1 MTGYQLIA
9 AVIAFIACFL
19 AIGRVWQVDP
29 LQRRQSRQAYQRYG
43 GLSGQQLGLKGP
55 RLRQWLGAAGF
66 YGKNAPMIY
75 TATVI
80 SAAMLGA
87 TSGALASIWAGLDIF
102 GVISLSLA
110 GGFLA
115 AKFPSAYIGAK
126 WVNRSDEIAD
136 AMPLMLDMLDV
147 CATAGLSVDDSWG
160 AVERQIHGISPALNE
175 EMQLVKLEVRLGKPR
190 EMALREMA
198 ERSGVGDAAVLA
210 SMLTQSERFG
220 SGLADTFRAQSDSMR
235 QDYNRSM
242 EERAHLAGMKTI
254 LPVTLLMLPA
264 MLLVTVFPLMIVL
277 LRAFFTEI

>member
-115 AKFPSAYIGAK
+115 AKFPSAYIGVK

-190 EMALREMA
+190 ETALREMA

>member
-29 LQRRQSRQAYQRYG
+29 LQRRQLRQAYQRYG

-102 GVISLSLA
+102 GLISLSLA

-115 AKFPSAYIGAK
+115 SKLPSSYIGGK

-160 AVERQIHGISPALNE
+160 AVERQISGISPALNE

-190 EMALREMA
+190 ETALREMA

-264 MLLVTVFPLMIVL
+264 MLLVTVFPLVIVL

>member
-29 LQRRQSRQAYQRYG
+29 LQRRQLRQAYQRYG

-102 GVISLSLA
+102 GLISLSLA

-115 AKFPSAYIGAK
+115 SKFPSSYIGGK

-160 AVERQIHGISPALNE
+160 AVERQISGISPALNE

-190 EMALREMA
+190 ETALREMA

-264 MLLVTVFPLMIVL
+264 MLLVTVFPLVIVL

>member
-9 AVIAFIACFL
+9 AFVAFIACFL

-29 LQRRQSRQAYQRYG
+29 LQRRQLRQAYQRYG

-102 GVISLSLA
+102 GLISLSLA

-115 AKFPSAYIGAK
+115 SKFPSSYIGGK
-126 WVNRSDEIAD
+126 GGNRSDEIAD

-160 AVERQIHGISPALNE
+160 AVERQISGISPALNE

-190 EMALREMA
+190 ETALREMA

-264 MLLVTVFPLMIVL
+264 MLLVTVFPLVIVL

>member
-19 AIGRVWQVDP
+19 AIGRGWQVDP

>member
-87 TSGALASIWAGLDIF
+87 TSGSLASIWAGLDIF

-115 AKFPSAYIGAK
+115 AKFPSAYIGVK

>member
-29 LQRRQSRQAYQRYG
+29 LQRRQLRQAYQRYG

-66 YGKNAPMIY
+66 YGKDAPMIY

-87 TSGALASIWAGLDIF
+87 TSGALASTWAGLDIF
-102 GVISLSLA
+102 GLVSLSLA

-115 AKFPSAYIGAK
+115 SKFPSSYIGAK

-160 AVERQIHGISPALNE
+160 AVERQISAISPALCE

-190 EMALREMA
+190 ETALREMA

-264 MLLVTVFPLMIVL
+264 MLLVTVFPLVIVL

>member
-29 LQRRQSRQAYQRYG
+29 LQRRQLRQAYQRYG

-102 GVISLSLA
+102 GLISLSLA

-115 AKFPSAYIGAK
+115 SKFPSSYIGGK
-126 WVNRSDEIAD
+126 WVSRSDEIAD

-160 AVERQIHGISPALNE
+160 AVERQISGISPALNE

-190 EMALREMA
+190 ETALREMA

-264 MLLVTVFPLMIVL
+264 MLLVTVFPLVIVL
-277 LRAFFTEI
+277 LRAFFREI

>member
-29 LQRRQSRQAYQRYG
+29 LQRRQLRQAYQRYG

-87 TSGALASIWAGLDIF
+87 TSGALASTWAGLDIF
-102 GVISLSLA
+102 GLVSLSLA

-115 AKFPSAYIGAK
+115 SKFPSSYIGAK

-160 AVERQIHGISPALNE
+160 AVERQISAISPALCE

-190 EMALREMA
+190 ETALREMA

-264 MLLVTVFPLMIVL
+264 MLLVTVFPLVIVL

>member
-9 AVIAFIACFL
+9 AFVAFIACFL

-29 LQRRQSRQAYQRYG
+29 LQRRQLRQAYQRYG

-102 GVISLSLA
+102 GLISLSLA

-115 AKFPSAYIGAK
+115 SKFPSSYIGGK

-160 AVERQIHGISPALNE
+160 AVERQMSGISPALSE

-190 EMALREMA
+190 ETALREMA

-264 MLLVTVFPLMIVL
+264 MLLVTVFPLVIVL

>member
-29 LQRRQSRQAYQRYG
+29 LQRRQLRQAYQRYG

-66 YGKNAPMIY
+66 YGKDAPMIY

-87 TSGALASIWAGLDIF
+87 TSGALASTWAGLDIF
-102 GVISLSLA
+102 GLVSLSLA

-115 AKFPSAYIGAK
+115 SKFPSSYIGAK

-160 AVERQIHGISPALNE
+160 AVERQMPGISPALSE
-175 EMQLVKLEVRLGKPR
+175 TRG
-190 EMALREMA
+190 A
-198 ERSGVGDAAVLA
+198 SGQA
-210 SMLTQSERFG
+210 
-220 SGLADTFRAQSDSMR
+220 
-235 QDYNRSM
+235 
-242 EERAHLAGMKTI
+242 
-254 LPVTLLMLPA
+254 P
-264 MLLVTVFPLMIVL
+264 
-277 LRAFFTEI
+277 

>member
-1 MTGYQLIA
+1 MNGYQLIA
-9 AVIAFIACFL
+9 AVIAFIACYL
-19 AIGRVWQVDP
+19 AIGRIWQVDP
-29 LQRRQSRQAYQRYG
+29 LERRQLRQTFQRYG

-66 YGKNAPMIY
+66 LSPNAPMYYAAI
-75 TATVI
+75 VI
-80 SAAMLGA
+80 SMVLVGA
-87 TSGALASIWAGLDIF
+87 TFGMLAATWAGLDIF
-102 GVISLSLA
+102 GLIALGLA
-110 GGFLA
+110 GGFMA
-115 AKFPSAYIGAK
+115 SKVPSSYIGNK
-126 WVNRSDEIAD
+126 WVTRSDEIAD

-147 CATAGLSVDDSWG
+147 CATAGLSVDDSWS
-160 AVERQIHGISPALNE
+160 AVERQMPGISPALSE
-175 EMQLVKLEVRLGKPR
+175 EMQLVKLEVRLGKSR
-190 EMALREMA
+190 ELALREMA

-220 SGLADTFRAQSDSMR
+220 AGLADTFRAQSDSMR

-264 MLLVTVFPLMIVL
+264 MLLVTVFPLVIVL

>member
-9 AVIAFIACFL
+9 AFVAFIACFL

-29 LQRRQSRQAYQRYG
+29 LQRRQLRQAYQRYG

-102 GVISLSLA
+102 GLISLSLA

-115 AKFPSAYIGAK
+115 SKFPSSYIGGK

-160 AVERQIHGISPALNE
+160 AVERQISGISPALNE

-190 EMALREMA
+190 ETALREMA

-264 MLLVTVFPLMIVL
+264 MLLVTVFPLVIVL